1 MKIGITCYPVPG
13 GSGVVAT
20 ELGME
25 LQKRGHQVHFISY
38 SLPFRLQRYEENVF
52 FHEVDVS
59 DYPLFKYPPYT
70 LTLASKM
77 VEVASLWKLDI
88 LHVHYA
94 IPHAICA
101 YLAKKM
107 LGEKSPKI
115 ITTLHGTDIT
125 LVGSNKSFYP
135 AVKFSVEQSDGVTAV
150 STYLLRKTKEDF
162 QTKKEIEV
170 IYNFIDTERFKPEPN
185 PKNPSFV
192 QQKNRYA
199 PQQEKIL
206 MHISNFRPVKRVD
219 DVIKTFNLIQREIPS
234 VLVLIGEGPDLSKA
248 VELSKSLHLDKK
260 VFFLGNQDHVES
272 LLPLADLFLLPSQL
286 ESFGLVA
293 LEALSCGVPVIG
305 IKAGGLPE
313 LIDDGN
319 CGFLAELG
327 DFEWMAQKGLELLS
341 DEEKLE
347 EFKIN
352 ARKKA
357 VENFD
362 SDLVVPLYER
372 YYQKILNE
380 RS

>member
-13 GSGVVAT
+13 GSGVVAS
-20 ELGME
+20 ELGTE

-150 STYLLRKTKEDF
+150 SEYLRSKTNEEFKI
-162 QTKKEIEV
+162 KKEIEV
-170 IYNFIDTERFKPEPN
+170 IYNFIDTRRFTPEPN
-185 PKNPSFV
+185 PENAYFV
-192 QQKNRYA
+192 EQKRRYA
-199 PQQEKIL
+199 LQQEKIL

-219 DVIKTFNLIQREIPS
+219 DVIKTFKLIQKEIPS

-248 VELSKSLHLDKK
+248 VELSKSLRLDKK

-313 LIDDGN
+313 LIDDDN
-319 CGFLAELG
+319 CGYLAKLG
-327 DFEWMAQKGLELLS
+327 DFEWMAQKGLELL
-341 DEEKLE
+341 DNEEKLKN
-347 EFKIN
+347 FKIN

-362 SDLVVPLYER
+362 SNLIIPLYER
-372 YYQKILNE
+372 YYQQVLGE